1 MNLTHS
7 VDSLLVR
14 EMIRRVKYD
23 KEHCSYV
30 LHLLNQYQ
38 FDHTAEIH
46 SIEPEQMNTLDL
58 LIAYYEESNFLSVR
72 IVDEIKSIVDIGKMS
87 TKHRNAL
94 KEVLSKMLSYEPFD
108 IAIIHDSFSC
118 ISNNLNYVR
127 YWYNDMVA
135 NLVDSDVLQCLL
147 DQISPYKVELDR
159 QLNSRGLLANLVRN
173 SSYGIC

>member
-1 MNLTHS
+1 M
-7 VDSLLVR
+7 
-14 EMIRRVKYD
+14 
-23 KEHCSYV
+23 
-30 LHLLNQYQ
+30 
-38 FDHTAEIH
+38 
-46 SIEPEQMNTLDL
+46 
-58 LIAYYEESNFLSVR
+58 
-72 IVDEIKSIVDIGKMS
+72 
-87 TKHRNAL
+87 
-94 KEVLSKMLSYEPFD
+94 
-108 IAIIHDSFSC
+108 FSC